1 MHNIS
6 YRKQILKQTE
16 QSLHERNIY
25 LIRNFQR
32 ISNFFFSNG
41 FFLHKLV
48 KYDPRIV
55 ELLESKGIFVLVI
68 ASLILL
74 PFFASEIFAQEN
86 QSLTITTEKES
97 YSAGESI
104 QITGF
109 AESKLS
115 DFKVTVRVFN
125 PINNL
130 ITIDELEVNNDG
142 TFSGQIATSLG
153 GLWEKDGTYT
163 IIANY
168 YSSERATA
176 QFEYGGMISAG
187 IGGVKDVTP
196 EVPVI
201 GDDDNSQSL
210 MLEDY
215 ELDYGLTGAKIIR
228 ITPDFEMKSLIIE
241 IETYSDGELR
251 ITLPKDVIDTDDPE
265 GFFVL
270 VDGERVNHD
279 ATSNIE
285 NWSFVI
291 PFSYGSEEIEV
302 IGTYVIP
309 EFGTVAALVLIVAI
323 GTIIMI
329 SAKNKQIFY
338 PKI

>member
-1 MHNIS
+1 MLKSKEIS
-6 YRKQILKQTE
+6 
-16 QSLHERNIY
+16 
-25 LIRNFQR
+25 
-32 ISNFFFSNG
+32 
-41 FFLHKLV
+41 
-48 KYDPRIV
+48 
-55 ELLESKGIFVLVI
+55 VLVI
-68 ASLILL
+68 SSLILL
-74 PFFASEIFAQEN
+74 PFFASEAVAQDN
-86 QSLTITTEKES
+86 QSLTITTEKET
-97 YSAGESI
+97 YAAGEPI

-109 AESKLS
+109 AENKLS

-125 PINNL
+125 PVNNL

-142 TFSGQIATSLG
+142 TFSGKIATSIG
-153 GLWEKDGTYT
+153 GLWAKDGTYT
-163 IIANY
+163 IIADY
-168 YSSERATA
+168 YSSERATT
-176 QFEYGGMISAG
+176 QFEYGGMVSAG
-187 IGGVKDVTP
+187 IAGVKDVTP
-196 EVPVI
+196 EVSVI
-201 GDDDNSQSL
+201 GDNDYSESL

-215 ELDYGLTGAKIIR
+215 ELDYELTGAKIIR

-241 IETYSDGELR
+241 IERYSDGELR
-251 ITLPKDVIDTDDPE
+251 ITLPKDVIDTDEE

-270 VDGERVNHD
+270 VDGVETNHD
-279 ATSNIE
+279 AESNSE

-309 EFGTVAALVLIVAI
+309 EFGTVAALVLIAAI

>member
-1 MHNIS
+1 MLKSKEIS
-6 YRKQILKQTE
+6 
-16 QSLHERNIY
+16 
-25 LIRNFQR
+25 
-32 ISNFFFSNG
+32 
-41 FFLHKLV
+41 
-48 KYDPRIV
+48 
-55 ELLESKGIFVLVI
+55 VLVI
-68 ASLILL
+68 SSLILL
-74 PFFASEIFAQEN
+74 PFFASDVFAQDA
-86 QSLTITTEKES
+86 QSLTITTEKET
-97 YSAGESI
+97 YAPGEPI

-125 PINNL
+125 PVNNL

-142 TFSGQIATSLG
+142 TFSGKIATSIG
-153 GLWEKDGTYT
+153 GLWAKDGTYT
-163 IIANY
+163 IIADY
-168 YSSERATA
+168 YSSERATT
-176 QFEYGGMISAG
+176 QFEYGGMVYAG
-187 IGGVKDVTP
+187 VGGAKDVTP
-196 EVPVI
+196 EVSVI
-201 GDDDNSQSL
+201 EDNDYSESL

-215 ELDYGLTGAKIIR
+215 ELDYELTGAKIIR

-251 ITLPKDVIDTDDPE
+251 ITLPKDVIDTDEE

-270 VDGERVNHD
+270 VDGVETNHD
-279 ATSNIE
+279 AESNLE

-309 EFGTVAALVLIVAI
+309 EFGTVAALVLIAAI